1 MSGDRKCKR
10 HKVILRPGKN
20 LGKNCGNLADFTLFL
35 NRTRRAPPK
44 PGSDERP
51 FPRCGDV
58 FGQRGNFSFAF
69 PVVTGIVRGIVLT
82 IPRNPFGNSMRR
94 VWLLPIGS
102 SGDVNPFLWIGRL
115 LHARGHAVSVV
126 ANPVFGDAIRALG
139 LRHIPFGDEAEYHA
153 LLDHPD
159 VWHPIKGPPL
169 VLRYAGEVTQRYFDL
184 LAREFAADPA
194 SELPLVLAPATA
206 FGARLAREKFGFP
219 LVSVHLQ
226 PCIFLTVG
234 DTPLVG
240 RAFGWLQE
248 LPPWAKRAFFA
259 FVRARIG
266 AEVNPGVR
274 RACRTAGIAPP
285 QNAFRDWWQSPDGG
299 VCLWPEWFGP
309 PQPEWGPCVA
319 NVGFP
324 LYDLAD
330 QIALAPEL
338 EAFLAAGP
346 PPVLF
351 TPGTAMAQGAE
362 FFATA
367 LAACQRANV
376 RALFATKFPETLP
389 ALPPEI
395 FHVSYAPF
403 SALLPRCAGIVHH
416 GGIGTTSQALAAGVP
431 QLIRPFSHDQP
442 DNAARVRRLGVGECL
457 WPNQFTI
464 ENLAAA
470 LKNLLD
476 DEARKQR
483 CATIEAR
490 LRAER
495 PADRLLAILEPHLRG

>member
-1 MSGDRKCKR
+1 
-10 HKVILRPGKN
+10 
-20 LGKNCGNLADFTLFL
+20 
-35 NRTRRAPPK
+35 
-44 PGSDERP
+44 
-51 FPRCGDV
+51 
-58 FGQRGNFSFAF
+58 
-69 PVVTGIVRGIVLT
+69 
-82 IPRNPFGNSMRR
+82 MRR

-115 LHARGHAVSVV
+115 LRARGHEVSVV
-126 ANPVFGDAIRALG
+126 ANPVFGDTIRALG
-139 LRHIPFGDEAEYHA
+139 LRHVVFGDEAEYHD

-169 VLRYAGEVTQRYFDL
+169 VLRYAGEVTQRYFEL
-184 LAREFAADPA
+184 LARELAADPA
-194 SELPLVLAPATA
+194 SESPLVLAPATA

-226 PCIFLTVG
+226 PCIFLSVG

-240 RAFGWLQE
+240 RAFGWLQQ

-266 AEVNPGVR
+266 AEVAPGVR
-274 RACRTAGIAPP
+274 RAGQATGLPVPANP
-285 QNAFRDWWQSPDGG
+285 FRDWWQSPDGG
-299 VCLWPEWFGP
+299 VCLWLEWFGP
-309 PQPEWGPCVA
+309 PQPEWGPGVVP
-319 NVGFP
+319 VGFP

-330 QIALAPEL
+330 QIALAPAL
-338 EAFLAAGP
+338 ETFLAAGA

-351 TPGTAMAQGAE
+351 TPGTAMSQGAE

-367 LAACQRANV
+367 LAACRRAGA
-376 RALFATKFPETLP
+376 RAIFATKFPDTLP

-416 GGIGTTSQALAAGVP
+416 GGIGTTSQALAAGIP
-431 QLIRPFSHDQP
+431 QIIRPFSHDQP
-442 DNAARVRRLGVGECL
+442 DNAARVQRLGVGECL
-457 WPNQFTI
+457 WPGQFTV

-470 LKNLLD
+470 VTGLLAN
-476 DEARKQR
+476 EGRRHR
-483 CATIEAR
+483 CAA
-490 LRAER
+490 LAER
-495 PADRLLAILEPHLRG
+495 LLMEDPAGRLLAALEPHLRS